1 MVVDKVEVLI
11 LVENTVYRHS
21 LLAEHG
27 FSALVTVKDANK
39 SFTLLFDTGQTG
51 DALLKNAA
59 ELKAPLE
66 KIEAIVI
73 SHGHYDHGGGLL
85 KLKNRLAGRKVYI
98 HPDAFTPK
106 YKKSKHE
113 TRYIGLDYKPD
124 NLYPYFH
131 LVLSREPTLIDEN
144 VMTTGEIPKTTDFEE
159 ADIKLCIKKND
170 SFEPDPLVDEQA
182 LIIKHKEG
190 LIVIVGCSHP
200 GIINILRHAVN
211 MAGDNR
217 IYAVIGGFHLLGASK
232 ERIAKTVNELQ
243 MLRVQ
248 RVVPLHCTGFT
259 AKMMIAKA
267 IPQAF
272 IDASTGTLIEL

>member
-211 MAGDNR
+211 MADNNR